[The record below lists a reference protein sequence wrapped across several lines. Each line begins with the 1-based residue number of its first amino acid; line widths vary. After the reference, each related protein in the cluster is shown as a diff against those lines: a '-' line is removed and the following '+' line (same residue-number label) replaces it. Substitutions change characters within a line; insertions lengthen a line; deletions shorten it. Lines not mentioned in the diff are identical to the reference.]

1 VGVSVL
7 AALSGALGFLTRLPA
22 RHDADAWDA
31 FAATPAAFLP
41 VGYLVGG
48 GAALALLVPA
58 PDPARAFLYLV
69 AIYGVTGINHVD
81 GVADLGDAAVV
92 HGDPERRREVLKDTT
107 VGVGAA
113 LAVALVVAGLA
124 LAALALADPPRPIA
138 AGIVVAAEVGAKL
151 GMAALAC
158 LGDAPHDGLGSTFTG
173 SNGPSALV
181 APALLAAPAVA
192 LTGPNAAAAGALA
205 GALVATAAVLR
216 WSRRKLDGVGGDAF
230 GATNELGR
238 LAGLYGGLIA
248 WSLLPEVSLW
258 TLW

>member
-1 VGVSVL
+1 MSRFP
-7 AALSGALGFLTRLPA
+7 ALSGAIGFLTRLPA
-22 RHDADAWDA
+22 GRDADAWDA

-48 GAALALLVPA
+48 VAALALAVPA
-58 PDPARAFLYLV
+58 PDPARAFLYVV

-107 VGVGAA
+107 VGVGAV

-124 LAALALADPPRPIA
+124 LAALALAGLSWSIA

-158 LGDAPHDGLGSTFTG
+158 LGDAPHDGLGSTFTAIN
-173 SNGPSALV
+173 SPRSLV
-181 APALLAAPAVA
+181 VPALLTAPAVA
-192 LTGPNAAAAGALA
+192 LTWPSPAATGALA

-216 WSRRKLDGVGGDAF
+216 WSNRALGGVGGDAF

-248 WSLLPEVSLW
+248 WSILPEVLPW
-258 TLW
+258 TLS

>member
-1 VGVSVL
+1 MSAL
-7 AALSGALGFLTRLPA
+7 AALSGAVGFLTRLPA
-22 RHDADAWDA
+22 GRDADAWDA

-48 GAALALLVPA
+48 VGALVLLVPA
-58 PDPARAFLYLV
+58 PDPAQAFLYLV

-92 HGDPERRREVLKDTT
+92 HGDPERRREALKDTT
-107 VGVGAA
+107 VGVGAV

-124 LAALALADPPRPIA
+124 LAALALAGLPWRIA

-158 LGDAPHDGLGSTFTG
+158 LGKAPHDGLGSTFTA
-173 SNGPSALV
+173 SNGVGSLV
-181 APALLAAPAVA
+181 IPALLAAPVLA
-192 LTGPNAAAAGALA
+192 LTWPSIVAAGSLA
-205 GALVATAAVLR
+205 GALVATSAVLR
-216 WSRRKLDGVGGDAF
+216 WSNRALGGVGGDAF

-238 LAGLYGGLIA
+238 LAGLYGGLIS
-248 WSLLPEVSLW
+248 WSLLSEVILW
-258 TLW
+258 TPS